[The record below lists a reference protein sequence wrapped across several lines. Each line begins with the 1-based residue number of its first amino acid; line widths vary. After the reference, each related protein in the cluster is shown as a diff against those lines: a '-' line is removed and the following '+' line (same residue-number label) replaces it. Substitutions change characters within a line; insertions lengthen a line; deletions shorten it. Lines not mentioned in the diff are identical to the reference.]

1 MFSRIDD
8 RNSKYALDL
17 FAKFGLQLL
26 IVAPLDAKARI
37 TESYVRCYL
46 HVVKDVMTNK
56 SEVFHMTAR
65 EFKENMA
72 EVIEYSAS
80 PAPSPNGNG
89 SHSPKSK

>member
-17 FAKFGLQLL
+17 FAQFGLQLL

-37 TESYVRCYL
+37 TEPYVRCYL
-46 HVVKDVMTNK
+46 HVVKDSANK

-65 EFKENMA
+65 EFHENMA
-72 EVIEYSAS
+72 EVIESDAASAS
-80 PAPSPNGNG
+80 SPNGDERRTVK
-89 SHSPKSK
+89 PR